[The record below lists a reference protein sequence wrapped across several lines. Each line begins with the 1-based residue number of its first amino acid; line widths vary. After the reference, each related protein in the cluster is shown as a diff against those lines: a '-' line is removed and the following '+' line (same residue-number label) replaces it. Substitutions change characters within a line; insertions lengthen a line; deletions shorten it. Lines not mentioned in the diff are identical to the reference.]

1 MTELIS
7 REQTEKEIDEFFRD
21 TAGIVPEGFENTLT
35 AIEYGVKNL
44 VKMQETACNLD
55 EVIKQL
61 EAHRYWH
68 AVEIV
73 RAGVKSD

>member
-1 MTELIS
+1 MNELIS

-21 TAGIVPEGFENTLT
+21 AAGIVPEGFENTLT

-44 VKMQETACNLD
+44 VKMQATACDLD
-55 EVIKQL
+55 EVIKRL
-61 EAHRYWH
+61 EKHRYWH

-73 RAGVKSD
+73 REGVKND